1 MSSALRD
8 ALAGARSARGRVAL
22 SALGIAL
29 AAAML
34 AVAATVG
41 YGLSTGFERSARA
54 ADLPDVIVRFD
65 AQPASRVAGRIQALP
80 DVAAFSLR
88 DEITGVDL
96 ASGSH
101 GANNGEVEVLGSGRR
116 GYAIVAGHDVSTAS
130 GGVVVEAGLAHAWG
144 LAPGDSILLGGLD
157 ARIVGLA
164 RAPDNVAFPLAAPR
178 VYVSL
183 ASLAARLPERFAA
196 TAEPT
201 VDTAEIWLHDP
212 SELDAVLA
220 QARITSYGLHDLSI
234 VTRSGVHVLIDE
246 AAGIVIALL
255 AALSLVALLT
265 AAVMLAASARAEVQ
279 RRLHA
284 IGIRRAIGASRAHVT
299 AVCALEALIVAV
311 PAAAIGC
318 AAGAL
323 IAAGPSDR
331 LLALLN
337 EAGPGLALAL
347 PLAGCFALTVAIPT
361 LLAAWPVWRAAA
373 TAPAELLRGAE
384 LRSPR
389 RRRALVA
396 GARAPGFLRLGARLV
411 MARRVRLAATL
422 ASLAIC
428 SAFVLLMLALANEL
442 GTLENDPAALGRRY
456 QLTAALPPAAV
467 GSVRA
472 LPGVAAVAPR
482 YELNALDSFSLGEIV
497 ETIAYPGDQASFE
510 DPPLI
515 AGRRLT
521 GADEADVGQGLAQVL
536 GLDVG
541 STLALALPSGQEL
554 RLRVAGIVSSLE
566 HDGRIAYVPAAA
578 LLAED
583 PSAPEQLAV
592 RLRPGAS
599 VGAVASR
606 LDELG
611 ASVSSS
617 AGVAHGGSALVA
629 ALEALLRAVAVV
641 DALVCLYTLLQA
653 LTLTASERRSAI
665 ALLRVCGARGRS
677 VRSLL
682 AGAAL
687 AALLPAAILGIALER
702 LLLGPAIARIAAGYA
717 ELPLGAGAVEIAVLL
732 AGLAL
737 LALAAVALVAAR
749 TLAAP
754 IARGLA

>member
-1 MSSALRD
+1 VSSALRD
-8 ALAGARSARGRVAL
+8 AFASARAGRSRVAL

-41 YGLSTGFERSARA
+41 YGLSTGFTRSARA
-54 ADLPDVIVRFD
+54 ADLPDIIVRFD
-65 AQPASRVAGRIQALP
+65 AQPASRVASRIQALP
-80 DVAAFSLR
+80 DVAAFSLS
-88 DEITGVDL
+88 DEITGVNL

-101 GANNGEVEVLGSGRR
+101 GAGNGEVEVLGAGRR
-116 GYAIVAGHDVSTAS
+116 GYAIVAGHDLTSAA
-130 GGVVVEAGLAHAWG
+130 GGVVVEEGLARAWG
-144 LAPGDSILLGGLD
+144 LAPGDSIRIGGLQV
-157 ARIVGLA
+157 RIVGLA
-164 RAPDNVAFPLAAPR
+164 RAPDNVAFPLASPR

-183 ASLAARLPERFAA
+183 ATLRARFGAIPE
-196 TAEPT
+196 PG

-212 SELDAVLA
+212 AELDAVLA
-220 QARITSYGLHDLSI
+220 QARTTSYGLRDLSI

-279 RRLHA
+279 RRLRA
-284 IGIRRAIGASRAHVT
+284 IGIRRAIGASRAHVA

-311 PAAAIGC
+311 PAAVAGC
-318 AAGAL
+318 ATGVL

-337 EAGPGLALAL
+337 EASPGFALAV
-347 PLAGCFALTVAIPT
+347 PLAGCFAVTVAIPT

-373 TAPAELLRGAE
+373 SAPVDLLRGAE

-396 GARAPGFLRLGARLV
+396 GRGAPGFLRLGARLV
-411 MARRVRLAATL
+411 MARRVRLTATL

-428 SAFVLLMLALANEL
+428 SAFVLLMLALASEL
-442 GTLENDPAALGRRY
+442 TTLENDPAALGRRY
-456 QLTAALPPAAV
+456 QLTAALPPTAV
-467 GSVRA
+467 SSVRA

-482 YELNALDSFSLGEIV
+482 YEVDALDSFSLGEVID
-497 ETIAYPGDQASFE
+497 TIAYPGDQAAFE
-510 DPPLI
+510 DPPLV
-515 AGRRLT
+515 AGQRLR

-541 STLALALPSGQEL
+541 STLALALPTGQEL
-554 RLRVAGIVSSLE
+554 RLRVAGVVSSLE

-592 RLRPGAS
+592 RLDPGAS
-599 VGAVASR
+599 ASAVSSR
-606 LDELG
+606 LNEQG
-611 ASVSSS
+611 ASVSAS
-617 AGVAHGGSALVA
+617 AGVSHGASALVA
-629 ALEALLRAVAVV
+629 ALQALLLTVAAV

-665 ALLRVCGARGRS
+665 ALLRACGARGRS

-687 AALLPAAILGIALER
+687 AALLPAAAVGIALER
-702 LLLGPAIARIAAGYA
+702 LLLGPAIAHIAAGYA
-717 ELPLGAGAVEIAVLL
+717 ELPLGASVTEIAILL
-732 AGLAL
+732 GGLAL
-737 LALAAVALVAAR
+737 LAFATVALVAAR

-754 IARGLA
+754 ISRGLA